1 MRNIIAAD
9 LGDANIPKIFA
20 QGASPQPLQTLFWRE
35 QSTNPP
41 DTTIEIWLTANE
53 TYVTLT
59 GNFLDKEWGQD
70 DVSLYKEYDTIQKAL
85 ADARAYF
92 TLAQDEE
99 PNEQTASVKFKRLIR
114 KA

>member
-9 LGDANIPKIFA
+9 LGDANIPTVFA
-20 QGASPQPLQTLFWRE
+20 QSASPKALQTLYWRE
-35 QSTNPP
+35 QSTNPA
-41 DTTIEIWLTANE
+41 DTTVEIWKTE
-53 TYVTLT
+53 DESFVILT
-59 GNFLDKEWGQD
+59 GFFGDKEWGYD
-70 DVSLYKEYDTIQKAL
+70 DVTFYNEYPTIQNAL

-99 PNEQTASVKFKRLIR
+99 PALAASVKFKRLIR